1 MKLFHSIEELAQ
13 AAGTDLGTSDWV
25 LVDQARIQAFAEA
38 TGDYQWIHLDEAR
51 ARVESPWKTTIA
63 HGYLTLSLLP
73 MLNQQIIRLEGV
85 KASINYGLDKLR
97 FPSPVPAGK
106 RVRAH
111 LKLLTLEPAGEGR
124 YLARYTTSIEIEGSD
139 RPACVAEN
147 LAMYLV

>member
-1 MKLFHSIEELAQ
+1 MKVFESITKLADAVGEE
-13 AAGTDLGTSDWV
+13 LGTSDWT

-38 TGDYQWIHLDEAR
+38 TGDYQWIHLDEEKAR
-51 ARVESPWKTTIA
+51 NESPWKTTIA

-73 MLNQQIIRLEGV
+73 MLNQQIIKVEGV

-106 RVRAH
+106 RVRAR
-111 LKLLTLEPAGEGR
+111 LKLLALEPSGEGR
-124 YLARYTTSIEIEGSD
+124 YLARYSTTIEIEGGD

>member
-1 MKLFHSIEELAQ
+1 MKVFDSIEALAK
-13 AAGTDLGTSDWV
+13 AAGEELGISDWV

-38 TGDYQWIHLDEAR
+38 TGDYQWIHLDEERAR
-51 ARVESPWKTTIA
+51 AESPWKTTIA

-73 MLNQQIIRLEGV
+73 MLNQQIIKLEGV

-106 RVRAH
+106 RVRAR
-111 LKLLTLEPAGEGR
+111 LKLLSLEPAGEGR
-124 YLARYTTSIEIEGSD
+124 HLARYSTTIEIEGSE